1 MSSTFCLGS
10 TAGGTEVVIN
20 GDGFTP
26 ADTRVAIGSIEYTS
40 TAIITYTQIRIRTDV
55 PPTSYINQVRPIIV
69 SVGSTSALCSS
80 GSCTFT
86 WAQSATPALNA
97 VSPSS
102 ITGPQT
108 LTLTGQNFDVTGSIT
123 AASVHVSI
131 SGQACNV
138 TAVTNSTITCQTG
151 SLPAGNFSIVVSID
165 GMRCSSFHFETLMF
179 DSTCFLFI

>member
-1 MSSTFCLGS
+1 MSRFVRLGS

-40 TAIITYTQIRIRTDV
+40 SAIISYTQIRIRTSV
-55 PPTSYINQVRPIIV
+55 PPVSYIEQAISITVL
-69 SVGSTSALCSS
+69 VGSNSAVCSA

-86 WAQSATPALNA
+86 WARSATPALNS

-123 AASVHVSI
+123 AANVHVSI
-131 SGQACNV
+131 SGQTCNV
-138 TAVTNSTITCQTG
+138 TSVTNSTITCETG
-151 SLPAGNFSIVVSID
+151 SLPVGNQSIVTSID
-165 GMRCSSFHFETLMF
+165 GSVCCLLHFE
-179 DSTCFLFI
+179 IIV